1 MWFSKWFKS
10 EPKHFSVDIHK
21 AIELEFLF
29 PNGQQELDEEFIK
42 LEELLGCSGQD
53 FFLPMLLVVNGL
65 FFLHHEVQENVPSIK
80 NFILHQKKNVLSPS
94 QAEILAN
101 YMLNRMN
108 SQSPEQKFGYVDKAM
123 KRNFGL

>member
-1 MWFSKWFKS
+1 MCFSKWFKS
-10 EPKHFSVDIHK
+10 KPKRFSVDVHK

-29 PNGQQELDEEFIK
+29 PNGQQELDEEFLK
-42 LEELLGCSGQD
+42 LEESLGCSGRD

-80 NFILHQKKNVLSPS
+80 NFILHQQKNVLTPA
-94 QAEILAN
+94 QAEILAD

-108 SQSPEQKFGYVDKAM
+108 AQSPEQKFGYVDKAM
-123 KRNFGL
+123 KRNLGL